1 MHITEISIGTFEH
14 RLLLAFVLGTIIGF
28 ERQWR
33 HKMAG
38 VKTNALVAGG
48 AALFILLSEK
58 IVGDSSSASRVA
70 ANIVTG
76 VGFLGAGV
84 MMRNGNSIKGIN
96 TAATIW
102 CSSAIGALA
111 GLGYWYES
119 LVGTAFVVIGNILL
133 RPIGDKIDNRI
144 NQITESGNSYLLNI
158 SLQQGAMA
166 FIKHSLID
174 AVSAESTLH
183 ITAIQTKGNTEIIA
197 DIHSLDRRQTDIENI
212 VNKLSSL
219 NEVTAIKWEEVKPVI

>member
-1 MHITEISIGTFEH
+1 MQDTDINIGTFEH

-33 HKMAG
+33 HKIAG

-58 IVGDSSSASRVA
+58 IVGDTSGTARVA

-76 VGFLGAGV
+76 IGFLGAGV
-84 MMRNGNSIKGIN
+84 MMRNGNNITGIN

-119 LVGTAFVVIGNILL
+119 IVGTAFVVVGNILL
-133 RPIGDKIDNRI
+133 RPIGEKIDNRI
-144 NQITESGNSYLLNI
+144 SQITESGNSYLIYI
-158 SLQQGAMA
+158 SLQHGAIA
-166 FIKHSLID
+166 YIKERLID
-174 AVSAESTLH
+174 AVRAESTLH
-183 ITAIQTKGNTEIIA
+183 ITAIQNKGNTEIIA

-212 VNKLSSL
+212 VNKLSAL
-219 NEVTAIKWEEVKPVI
+219 NEVTSIKWEEVKSGI